1 MQYDKF
7 QVLRSGHSLTL
18 LMVLVASLA
27 TGGCSLAKTEIESK
41 RPTSWPQTP
50 GRSAEETRAIREA
63 EIGMYRDPKYAKD
76 REQAASS
83 GDSSARAESTQPGS
97 SPSGSHPTSQ
107 RGRAQQPTLVPDLAR
122 YGDLLFVSGQI
133 PDADVIG
140 PLGEPATIEEETRA
154 VMDKIRAILETQ
166 NLNMANI
173 VNTTIYL
180 VDAGDIA
187 AMEQV
192 YDSYFRSA
200 RPASSIVE
208 VRRLP
213 RNARVQIAVVAGR

>member
-1 MQYDKF
+1 
-7 QVLRSGHSLTL
+7 
-18 LMVLVASLA
+18 
-27 TGGCSLAKTEIESK
+27 
-41 RPTSWPQTP
+41 
-50 GRSAEETRAIREA
+50 
-63 EIGMYRDPKYAKD
+63 
-76 REQAASS
+76 
-83 GDSSARAESTQPGS
+83 
-97 SPSGSHPTSQ
+97 
-107 RGRAQQPTLVPDLAR
+107 
-122 YGDLLFVSGQI
+122 
-133 PDADVIG
+133 
-140 PLGEPATIEEETRA
+140 
-154 VMDKIRAILETQ
+154 
-166 NLNMANI
+166 MANI

>member
-1 MQYDKF
+1 MQNENSDG
-7 QVLRSGHSLTL
+7 LRIGTVSAL
-18 LMVLVASLA
+18 LILLVASA
-27 TGGCSLAKTEIESK
+27 IAAGCSVFGTEVESK
-41 RPTSWPQTP
+41 RPSSWPQTP
-50 GRSAEETRAIREA
+50 GRSAEETKAIREA
-63 EIGMYRDPKYAKD
+63 EVGMYRDPKFAKD
-76 REQAASS
+76 R
-83 GDSSARAESTQPGS
+83 DRP
-97 SPSGSHPTSQ
+97 SPSGESSAPNASRESREPQTQQ
-107 RGRAQQPTLVPDLAR
+107 RGPAQQPTLVPDVAR
-122 YGDLLFVSGQI
+122 YGDLLFVSGQV
-133 PDADVIG
+133 PDANVMG

-154 VMDKIRAILETQ
+154 VMEKIRAILETQ